1 MQMQNNMT
9 INTAKEILQ
18 SYCNLHELSYSK
30 LMEFTPRK
38 TGTGW
43 IWVKPYNGP
52 LTDENGNI
60 MDLQTMPIPIIFVDT
75 NLMVHERDGIGLIK
89 P

>member
-1 MQMQNNMT
+1 MQNNMT
-9 INTAKEILQ
+9 VDVAKEILQ
-18 SYCNLHELSYSK
+18 SYCKHQGLSFAK

-38 TGTGW
+38 TGTCW
-43 IWVKPYNGP
+43 IWVKPYDGS

-60 MDLQTMPIPIIFVDT
+60 MDLQTMPTPIISVDT
-75 NLMVHERDGIGLIK
+75 SSLVHEREGIDLIK